1 MMKLNCSFPWI
12 KNTQIQYE
20 TCSSNHKVNNLVK
33 LIDEVNLGT
42 PDLMK
47 EIEDFGCNEQ
57 NCVKTNWRIA
67 SWQKIHLQNRTG
79 ITYFKLTFPSAKKVS
94 VTEESLAYTKL
105 DLLADIGGYAGI
117 FIGASMITIY
127 DMILAFLM
135 KIWMFSDIRQ
145 SIDRNEIGENPSFRN

>member
-1 MMKLNCSFPWI
+1 MKLNCSFPWI
-12 KNTQIQYE
+12 KDTKFPFE
-20 TCSSNHKVNNLVK
+20 TCGPKQKVNDLVNL
-33 LIDEVNLGT
+33 INEVNVGT

-47 EIEDFGCNEQ
+47 ELEDFGCNEQ
-57 NCVKTNWRIA
+57 NCVKTTWRIA

-127 DMILAFLM
+127 DMIMSLLM
-135 KIWMFSDIRQ
+135 KIWVFSKQ
-145 SIDRNEIGENPSFRN
+145 KELKGLGPFKA